1 MRKGS
6 EVRPAAISKFLAASE
21 EAIEDF
27 EPKKREIDEIEMSQP
42 SQQFAKPQ
50 TPGHKKRKPNE
61 PEEPTSTEQ
70 PTGCGMGCDSVGWVV
85 TLAAGWVL
93 AGWVAR

>member
-42 SQQFAKPQ
+42 SQQQFAKPQ
-50 TPGHKKRKPNE
+50 TPGHKKRKPNALE
-61 PEEPTSTEQ
+61 TTIGTPF
-70 PTGCGMGCDSVGWVV
+70 
-85 TLAAGWVL
+85 
-93 AGWVAR
+93 ARLLGGRIRVRRG